1 MSQVSGAVV
10 PDRLN
15 GFLSALRN
23 TDNEHRRD
31 GERRLADY
39 VEAERRDLDSD
50 GFAKL
55 DQLIQER
62 INALARGCVLLPP
75 WWNSCTSTNRSMH
88 SRTALHVPGM
98 DADKPCRLTRE
109 HDQLADSRSL
119 AYV

>member
-62 INALARGCVLLPP
+62 INALARGCVLLPS
-75 WWNSCTSTNRSMH
+75 WWNSCTSRIGPCTAEQPCMCREWTLTN
-88 SRTALHVPGM
+88 P
-98 DADKPCRLTRE
+98 AD
-109 HDQLADSRSL
+109 
-119 AYV
+119 